1 MKTKSSDAQHKP
13 PYIFFPMNHFSINK
27 WLQFRKNGQVVI
39 LVGVR
44 LGTCIKGS
52 LFEPLCGYLTL
63 CVVYLRQDTLSEC
76 VVSVHQAA
84 IIATGFTVSQVN
96 SMVMAIFRL

>member
-1 MKTKSSDAQHKP
+1 MKNKSSDAQLEP
-13 PYIFFPMNHFSINK
+13 PYIFFPMNHVSIKK

-44 LGTCIKGS
+44 LETYIKGS

-63 CVVYLRQDTLSEC
+63 CCVLETGHFIC

-84 IIATGFTVSQVN
+84 IIVTGLTVSQVN
-96 SMVMAIFRL
+96 SMIMAIFRL

>member
-1 MKTKSSDAQHKP
+1 MKNKSSDAELEP
-13 PYIFFPMNHFSINK
+13 PYIFFPMNHVSINK

-84 IIATGFTVSQVN
+84 ISVTGFTVSQVN

>member
-1 MKTKSSDAQHKP
+1 MKNKSSDAQLEP
-13 PYIFFPMNHFSINK
+13 PYIFFPMNYFSINK

-44 LGTCIKGS
+44 LETCIKGS

-63 CVVYLRQDTLSEC
+63 CVVYLRQDTLSEY

-84 IIATGFTVSQVN
+84 IIVTGFTVSQVN